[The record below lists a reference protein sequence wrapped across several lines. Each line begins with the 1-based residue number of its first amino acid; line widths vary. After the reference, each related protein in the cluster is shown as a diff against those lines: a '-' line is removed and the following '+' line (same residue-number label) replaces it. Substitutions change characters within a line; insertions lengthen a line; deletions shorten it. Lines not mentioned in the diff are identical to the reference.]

1 MATNKTY
8 PCLTAD
14 EAAVLIPNGAMVA
27 VSGFTPAGAPKSV
40 PRALAKRARELH
52 HAGTPF
58 QVKLLSGASTG
69 AACDDELAA
78 AEAVSWRAPYMTSA
92 PMRQLANTGK
102 IEFVDMHLSHVAQVV
117 MEGFLG
123 PIDFAIIEA
132 TEITPD
138 GKVYLTTGIGNTP
151 TFLQCADKVII
162 ELNAYH
168 SPRLREITDIL
179 MLPTPPRR
187 IPTPIHDPL
196 DRLGRDYA
204 TVNPSKVIAV
214 VHTNE
219 PDGGRAFA
227 APDESSRRIAEHVAG
242 FFMQEIRSGRIPSE
256 FLPLQSGVGNI
267 CNAVLSGLASCKE
280 IPRFKVYTEVLQD
293 AMLDLIASGKSL
305 GASATALTLSDQ
317 KLKFLYQNFDE
328 FADRIVLR
336 PQEISNN
343 PGIARQLGVIAT
355 NTAIEVDLYG
365 HVNSTHIMGTQI
377 VNGLG
382 GSGDFERNA
391 YLLRIHVSVNRQRR
405 PDLDDRADVLAH
417 RPQRTFC
424 TGGRHGAGPGRSS
437 RSCSTNTGAANHR
450 ELRAPRVSRRATP
463 VFGKR
468 TDGPHRPRFA
478 PLFRHAPEL
487 SRAWS
492 DAAGVGPHDLRAAS
506 GLETVVMADNQLVGN
521 RS

>member
-52 HAGTPF
+52 QAGVAF

-168 SPRLREITDIL
+168 STRLREITDIL
-179 MLPTPPRR
+179 LLPTPPRR
-187 IPTPIHDPL
+187 TPTPIHDPL
-196 DRLGRDYA
+196 DRLGREYA
-204 TVNPSKVIAV
+204 TVDPSKVIA
-214 VHTNE
+214 
-219 PDGGRAFA
+219 
-227 APDESSRRIAEHVAG
+227 
-242 FFMQEIRSGRIPSE
+242 
-256 FLPLQSGVGNI
+256 
-267 CNAVLSGLASCKE
+267 
-280 IPRFKVYTEVLQD
+280 
-293 AMLDLIASGKSL
+293 
-305 GASATALTLSDQ
+305 
-317 KLKFLYQNFDE
+317 
-328 FADRIVLR
+328 
-336 PQEISNN
+336 
-343 PGIARQLGVIAT
+343 
-355 NTAIEVDLYG
+355 
-365 HVNSTHIMGTQI
+365 
-377 VNGLG
+377 
-382 GSGDFERNA
+382 
-391 YLLRIHVSVNRQRR
+391 RR
-405 PDLDDRADVLAH
+405 PY
-417 RPQRTFC
+417 
-424 TGGRHGAGPGRSS
+424 
-437 RSCSTNTGAANHR
+437 
-450 ELRAPRVSRRATP
+450 E
-463 VFGKR
+463 
-468 TDGPHRPRFA
+468 
-478 PLFRHAPEL
+478 
-487 SRAWS
+487 
-492 DAAGVGPHDLRAAS
+492 
-506 GLETVVMADNQLVGN
+506 
-521 RS
+521 